1 MSYPLLEDLNI
12 YTLEVLEG
20 RYICKDNE
28 LFHKVCKSVKHIN
41 CSLYF
46 KTFSIDI
53 TKTKYKLKVKIHT
66 VVVSKDL
73 ISVLDNLPNNID
85 VLEIHDSILNEVFS
99 NLPINLKKLILISYY
114 KQNILLMNNLLKY
127 KIPFGLKIISK
138 VLNTEKYIVNISD
151 NKVNLILT

>member
-85 VLEIHDSILNEVFS
+85 VLEIHDIILNEVFS